1 MRSTVGARKASA
13 MQREIIR
20 PNGSKHNPILSP
32 GARFGNLVFTQ
43 GMVGTDPA
51 TGQLAGDDIASQG
64 RQTMKNLQAI
74 LEEAGTSLDNALK
87 VTGFV
92 ADLDDRSGFNEVYK
106 EFFHG
111 DPPPRTCIQGGR
123 LGPGI
128 LVEVEVIACIPTE
141 E

>member
-1 MRSTVGARKASA
+1 

-20 PNGSKHNPILSP
+20 PSGSKHNPILSP

-43 GMVGTDPA
+43 GMVGTNPA

-64 RQTMKNLQAI
+64 RQTMRNLQAV
-74 LEEAGTSLDNALK
+74 LEAAGTSLEHALK
-87 VTGFV
+87 VTAFV
-92 ADLDDRSGFNEVYK
+92 ADLDDRPGFNDVYK
-106 EFFHG
+106 EFFQG

-128 LVEVEVIACIPTE
+128 LVEVEVIAGVPE
-141 E
+141 